1 MVTATDVDQPP
12 VEVDTEPSPNVL
24 SVSATAPAMPTQMLS
39 VSSPGTELETLPSV
53 SIVLRSR
60 PPSLMTVHSIS

>member
-1 MVTATDVDQPP
+1 MVTAIDVDHPP

-24 SVSATAPAMPTQMLS
+24 SVSATAPAIPTQMLS
-39 VSSPGTELETLPSV
+39 VGSLGTELETPPSV

-60 PPSLMTVHSIS
+60 SSSLMTVHSLS